1 MKTWLRSLIAELRPA
16 WMRRDP
22 HETGDG
28 VAPAAAVDKP
38 APDRAVHHSSG
49 ETRTPTP

>member
-28 VAPAAAVDKP
+28 VAPAVDKRAPDCAVD
-38 APDRAVHHSSG
+38 HSSG